1 VRVARAVGILGLAA
15 LFGCLL
21 DRGPAA
27 PGAACSL
34 SGSGAA
40 ASPGSPQTLSVLG
53 CGLVDSRFT
62 AEVAVRG
69 SVAYTTTWGMRA
81 APGDLIAVW
90 DVSGASPMLV
100 DTIVVSGASTLGD
113 VAVSDDGT
121 LLVVAT
127 ERVDGS
133 LVIFDLADPRH
144 PRQLARLA
152 TPETYNGVHTAEI
165 GRVNGRL
172 YAVLAIDDLNGAPS
186 PGSKVVIVDLGDPA
200 NPRQVFVKAVSGSA
214 PFVHD
219 SFLRDGLLFV
229 ALWNQ
234 GVEIW
239 DVGGGGRG
247 GSPQAPVV
255 LGTAATVGGDAHN
268 VWWLHDPVTGSRR
281 YAFVGEESGPAQI
294 GFSSAGDIHVVDV
307 SDLSNPREVAFFH
320 VPGAGTHN
328 FSVDESAGVLYA
340 AFYNGGVRALD
351 VRGDLGTCT
360 AAQQSTTSGVTRC
373 DLAAMGREVGRGLAA
388 GSPRVYVWG
397 VQLANDVLY
406 ASDMLNGLWKLQTV
420 R

>member
-1 VRVARAVGILGLAA
+1 MILLPAIDIRDGRAVRLERGDFDRETVYADDPLEAA
-15 LFGCLL
+15 RSFVE
-21 DRGPAA
+21 A
-27 PGAACSL
+27 
-34 SGSGAA
+34 
-40 ASPGSPQTLSVLG
+40 
-53 CGLVDSRFT
+53 
-62 AEVAVRG
+62 
-69 SVAYTTTWGMRA
+69 
-81 APGDLIAVW
+81 
-90 DVSGASPMLV
+90 GASFLHIV
-100 DTIVVSGASTLGD
+100 DLDGAREGEPVNLRHVERITSELD
-113 VAVSDDGT
+113 VAVE
-121 LLVVAT
+121 L
-127 ERVDGS
+127 
-133 LVIFDLADPRH
+133 
-144 PRQLARLA
+144 
-152 TPETYNGVHTAEI
+152 
-165 GRVNGRL
+165 
-172 YAVLAIDDLNGAPS
+172 
-186 PGSKVVIVDLGDPA
+186 
-200 NPRQVFVKAVSGSA
+200 
-214 PFVHD
+214 
-219 SFLRDGLLFV
+219 
-229 ALWNQ
+229 
-234 GVEIW
+234 
-239 DVGGGGRG
+239 GGGLRSIASIRRALGAGVMR
-247 GSPQAPVV
+247 VV